1 MGVTT
6 GDIGLFRLSR
16 ITPAYRLPAGQAGSG
31 RHHASPV
38 TVVIDGSLKGNVW
51 GTYIHGLFD
60 NDSFRKALLNSL
72 RYRKGLPPIK
82 ETINYFDL
90 KETAINRWAD
100 ILRNSVDICFIL
112 RLLDMEYCKEHL
124 IKNNK

>member
-6 GDIGLFRLSR
+6 GDIGLFKVSRLNTANNS
-16 ITPAYRLPAGQAGSG
+16 PLPPFSKGGMG
-31 RHHASPV
+31 GF
-38 TVVIDGSLKGNVW
+38 VVLDGSLKGNVW

-60 NDSFRKALLNSL
+60 NDSFRTALLNSL
-72 RYRKGLPPIK
+72 RCRKGLLTVK
-82 ETINYFDL
+82 ETINYPAL
-90 KETAINRWAD
+90 RETAINKWAD

-124 IKNNK
+124 IRG